1 MTTPPMAARSLS
13 LNELL
18 VRSGLAEDERA
29 AAKLI
34 VGAMLVQWARAM
46 REFCNRGNMHA
57 WSSSETSTQS
67 KPQP

>member
-1 MTTPPMAARSLS
+1 MAARNMSLA
-13 LNELL
+13 ELL
-18 VRSGLAEDERA
+18 VRSGLAPDLDASE
-29 AAKLI
+29 KLV
-34 VGAMLVQWARAM
+34 VGAMLVQWGRAM

>member
-1 MTTPPMAARSLS
+1 MNAARNMTLA
-13 LNELL
+13 ELL
-18 VRSGLAEDERA
+18 VRSDLATTTKDAE
-29 AAKLI
+29 KLI
-34 VGAMLVQWARAM
+34 VGAMLVQWGLAM